1 MSEVPAPVPADAPD
15 AVAGTQSRPAGLREF
30 IARFAEDTLERCT
43 RCGRCYEACPMTGY
57 EPRLAGAQ
65 ARTVLEGL
73 LPMLRGESGT
83 EEALAWVK
91 ICTQS
96 AACNDACPEGIHA
109 MRMLRVA
116 RMSALGQLGAPA
128 QMSAPEDPLFFRRI
142 EAFAATQLD
151 ESLIEEWHRADPA
164 TRSAR

>member
-1 MSEVPAPVPADAPD
+1 MSAAPTDPVPSRAGAEATAD
-15 AVAGTQSRPAGLREF
+15 RPGSLREF
-30 IARFAEDTLERCT
+30 IDRFARDTLERCT
-43 RCGRCYEACPMTGY
+43 RCGRCYEACPMTPY
-57 EPRLAGAQ
+57 EPRLAGA
-65 ARTVLEGL
+65 RGGSVVEGL
-73 LPMLRGESGT
+73 LPMLRGERGS
-83 EEALAWVK
+83 EQALDWVR

-151 ESLIEEWHRADPA
+151 EAQIEEWHRADPA
-164 TRSAR
+164 TRGAR

>member
-1 MSEVPAPVPADAPD
+1 
-15 AVAGTQSRPAGLREF
+15 
-30 IARFAEDTLERCT
+30 
-43 RCGRCYEACPMTGY
+43 MTGY
-57 EPRLAGAQ
+57 APQLAA
-65 ARTVLEGL
+65 ARGSEVVEGL
-73 LPMLRGESGT
+73 LPMLRGEPGT
-83 EEALAWVK
+83 ERALAWVK

-128 QMSAPEDPLFFRRI
+128 QMSVPEDPLFFRRI
-142 EAFAATQLD
+142 EAFAATQL
-151 ESLIEEWHRADPA
+151 EEAQIEEWHRADPA